1 MQVLLIDPPSHHLP
15 EGTAELLGKSGWKVS
30 VAYDYRSAL
39 DQARAGG
46 IDALVLPAA
55 TDVGAGARDTALADL
70 IRVADAGRVAT
81 LLLCEGDP
89 DDLLEGTSLVDVVSP
104 RTSKHDLH
112 SRLSTLR
119 RCQALVRRMEQ
130 ELSSMERLGKRLN
143 RHFTEV
149 EQEMRLAGRLQRDF
163 LPRVSEPIGP
173 LSFSTIFRPASWVSG
188 DIFDIFR
195 VDERRVAFYVADA
208 VGHGMAASLLTM
220 FIKKAI
226 IAKRVFD
233 DRYEVLSPSETMQG
247 LNDALASQQLPNCQF
262 VTACYCLVDTE
273 TLEMQFARGG
283 HPYPLLA
290 SADGAITELKT
301 TGGLLGL
308 FPGEQFATAKLQLR
322 PGQKVILHTDGL
334 EVVYSLDDD
343 PESKWTHYRRLL
355 NELARYP
362 AREMTTRI
370 TSLLDEQTGSLNPM
384 DDVTVVIMEVN
395 DPTKTESA

>member
-15 EGTAELLGKSGWKVS
+15 EGVAELLGKSGWKVN
-30 VAYDYRSAL
+30 VARDYRSAL
-39 DQARAGG
+39 DQACAGG
-46 IDALVLPAA
+46 VDALVLPAA
-55 TDVGAGARDTALADL
+55 ADAGAGPRDTALTDL

-89 DDLLEGTSLVDVVSP
+89 DDLLQGTSLVDVVSP

-163 LPRVSEPIGP
+163 LPQVSEPIGP
-173 LSFSTIFRPASWVSG
+173 LSFSAVFRPASWVSG
-188 DIFDIFR
+188 DIFDVFR
-195 VDERRVAFYVADA
+195 VDERRVAFYAADA

-226 IAKRVFD
+226 TAKRTFN

-247 LNDALASQQLPNCQF
+247 LNDALASQGLPNCQF

-290 SADGAITELKT
+290 SADGAVTELKT

-308 FPGEQFATAKLQLR
+308 FPGEQFATGTVQLR
-322 PGQKVILHTDGL
+322 PGQKIILHTDGL
-334 EVVYSLDDD
+334 EVVYSLNDD
-343 PESKWTHYRRLL
+343 PESKCRHYRRLF
-355 NELARYP
+355 NELARYS

-370 TSLLDEQTGSLNPM
+370 TSLLDEQVGSLNPV
-384 DDVTVVIMEVN
+384 DDVTVIIMEVN
-395 DPTKTESA
+395 HPPKTESA